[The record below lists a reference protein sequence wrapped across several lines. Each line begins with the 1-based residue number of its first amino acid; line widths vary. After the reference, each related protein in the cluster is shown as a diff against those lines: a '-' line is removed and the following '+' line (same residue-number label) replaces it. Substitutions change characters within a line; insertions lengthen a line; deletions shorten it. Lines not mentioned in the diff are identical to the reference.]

1 MAGLVTYAPRGVF
14 LPADA
19 GVVRTEAPGLDPAA
33 RARIDQRTVFCD
45 VFPSRA
51 GDALICVG
59 PPFLGFGRP
68 VTVTVDGAPRRFAV
82 TEGPGVQRA
91 SVLRVELG
99 RPRPRSRPPEPCH
112 VRVAFP
118 GFAVGFGV
126 AGPMRCPD
134 PEEQPRPVS
143 LTLVT
148 IQRDNDPQWLLDW
161 CAWHTR
167 VHGVER
173 VVIYDNGSRD
183 ADGLYAGL
191 ADRAGDF
198 ELVAVRWHYPYGP
211 PRDHAY
217 KFAQT
222 AALNHCRLMFGPRT
236 RWCLSLDVDEYL
248 FSSAAAPLADVL
260 EGGGTDTVRLPWYE
274 VPLGAGPAAAA
285 RPARCFDSPW
295 RARFPRRAGQLK
307 YVYRPGSVRFND
319 VHGVTP
325 AAAGPAGAMRARLVA
340 ALRRLGAARAVRWAL
355 AMAWRAALDALPAA
369 LGARGSEPVLFFLHF
384 RALNTG
390 WKHPPRVRPAGSRGL
405 VRDRRIAEMRAV
417 LPVRTYEAGESQP
430 T

>member
-1 MAGLVTYAPRGVF
+1 MFENEPGMAELVTYAPRGVF
-14 LPADA
+14 LPEDA

-45 VFPSRA
+45 VFPSSG
-51 GDALICVG
+51 GDSLICVG

-68 VTVTVDGAPRRFAV
+68 HKVTVDDARRRFAV
-82 TEGPGVQRA
+82 TEGRGAKRA

-99 RPRPRSRPPEPCH
+99 RPRPRSRKPAPLH
-112 VRVAFP
+112 VRVAFA
-118 GFAVGFGV
+118 GFAVEFGV
-126 AGPMRCPD
+126 EFPMRFPD
-134 PEEQPRPVS
+134 AQEKIGQVS

-148 IQRDNDPQWLLDW
+148 IQKNNDPQWLIDW

-167 VHGVER
+167 VHGVDR

-183 ADGLYAGL
+183 AEGLYAGI
-191 ADRAGDF
+191 AERAGDF
-198 ELVAVRWHYPYGP
+198 ELVAVRWSYPYGP

-222 AALNHCRLMFGPRT
+222 AALNHCRLMFGPST
-236 RWCLSLDVDEYL
+236 RWCISLDMDEYL
-248 FSSAAAPLADVL
+248 FSTADAPLADML
-260 EGGGTDTVRLPWYE
+260 EGGGADAVRLPWYE
-274 VPLGAGPAAAA
+274 VPLCAGPSGAS

-295 RARFPRRAGQLK
+295 RSRFPRRAGQLK

-325 AAAGPAGAMRARLVA
+325 EAERPAGAVRACLVE
-340 ALRRLGAARAVRWAL
+340 ALRGLGAARAVRWAF
-355 AMAWRAALDALPAA
+355 AMALRATLDALPAA
-369 LGARGSEPVLFFLHF
+369 IGARGREPVLFFFHF

-390 WKHPPRVRPAGSRGL
+390 WKHPLRVRPAGSRGL
-405 VRDRRIAEMRAV
+405 VRDRRIGEMRAV
-417 LPVRTYEAGESQP
+417 LGDGDR
-430 T
+430 

>member
-14 LPADA
+14 LPEDA

-33 RARIDQRTVFCD
+33 RARIDRRTVFCD
-45 VFPSRA
+45 VFPSRG

-68 VTVTVDGAPRRFAV
+68 LKVTVDGARRRFAV
-82 TEGPGVQRA
+82 IEGAGAKRA

-99 RPRPRSRPPEPCH
+99 PPRPRPRSRKSEPLQ

-118 GFAVGFGV
+118 GFAVRFDV
-126 AGPMRCPD
+126 EFPMRFPAI
-134 PEEQPRPVS
+134 QGKTGQVS
-143 LTLVT
+143 LTLATV
-148 IQRDNDPQWLLDW
+148 QKDNDPQWLLDW

-183 ADGLYAGL
+183 ADGLYAGI
-191 ADRAGDF
+191 AERAGDF
-198 ELVAVRWHYPYGP
+198 ELVTVRWPYPYGP

-217 KFAQT
+217 KYAQT

-236 RWCLSLDVDEYL
+236 RWCISLDVDEYL
-248 FSSAAAPLADVL
+248 FSTADAPLAAVL
-260 EGGGTDTVRLPWYE
+260 EGEGADAVRLPWYE
-274 VPLGAGPAAAA
+274 VPLCAGPSGAS

-295 RARFPRRAGQLK
+295 RSRFPRRAGQLK

-325 AAAGPAGAMRARLVA
+325 EADPPAGAMRACLVR
-340 ALRRLGAARAVRWAL
+340 ALRGLGAARAVRWAC
-355 AMAWRAALDALPAA
+355 AMALRAALDILPAA
-369 LGARGSEPVLFFLHF
+369 MGARGSEPVLFFFHF

-390 WKHPPRVRPAGSRGL
+390 WKHPLRVRPAGTRGL
-405 VRDRRIAEMRAV
+405 CRDRRIAEMRAV
-417 LPVRTYEAGESQP
+417 LSDP
-430 T
+430 TAEPP